1 MHSVRS
7 VLFAPGDRPDL
18 IGKAAASGA
27 DAIIVDLEDAVADDR
42 KPAARAHLHDMQ
54 MPDGVEVLVRVNAAD
69 TGLMF
74 DDLVVAV
81 RAGVSGIV
89 VPKAE
94 TAVSMTQIDGAITVL
109 ETDRGLEPGA
119 IDVVP
124 LIESALGVRNAYD
137 VMTAADRV
145 RSVLFGSGEQGD
157 LVADL
162 GCEWTPEG
170 TGLLYARSQVLLAAR
185 AAGIAEPLD
194 AVFMDFRNDD
204 ALRTECELARR
215 IGYVGKC
222 AIHPRQV
229 AVINDVFTPSDD
241 EIARQRRVLD
251 AFEEAE
257 SQGLASIS
265 VDGRMVDYAVAK
277 RARRILARVPA
288 AATNGKAH

>member
-27 DAIIVDLEDAVADDR
+27 DAIIIDLEDAVADER
-42 KPAARAHLHDMQ
+42 KPAARENLREMT
-54 MPDGVEVLVRVNAAD
+54 MPDGVEVLVRVNAPD
-69 TGLMF
+69 TGLLF
-74 DDLVVAV
+74 DDLAVAV
-81 RAGVSGIV
+81 RTGVDAIV

-94 TAVSMTQIDGAITVL
+94 TATSMIHIDGAVTVL
-109 ETDRGLEPGA
+109 ETDRGLEPGSV
-119 IDVVP
+119 DVVP
-124 LIESALGVRNAYD
+124 LVESALGVRNAYD
-137 VMTAADRV
+137 VMTAAERV
-145 RSVLFGSGEQGD
+145 RAVLFGSGEQGD

-170 TGLLYARSQVLLAAR
+170 TGLLHARSHVLLAAR

-204 ALRTECELARR
+204 ALRVECELARR

-229 AVINDVFTPSDD
+229 AVINDVFTPDD
-241 EIARQRRVLD
+241 SEIARQRRVLD
-251 AFEEAE
+251 AFTEAE

-277 RARRILARVPA
+277 RARRILARVPS
-288 AATNGKAH
+288 AATNGKAL